1 MIDVERLR
9 ADTPG
14 CDNVVHFNHAG
25 ASLPPAPVT
34 EAVIDHLGLEED
46 IGGYE
51 AFDLNAGLLDQTYD
65 AVARLVG
72 GQPDE
77 VALLENATRAWDMA
91 AYGLR
96 LGPGDRVLTGTAE
109 YVSNMI
115 AFLHQAKR
123 NGVVVDVVPDDATG
137 QLDVDALAAMI
148 DRRTRLIA
156 VTHCP
161 TYNGLVNPVAEVGQ
175 VARAHGITY
184 LLDACQSAGQ
194 LPLDVAEIG
203 CDLLSATG
211 RKFLRGPRGTG
222 FLWVRRDVIS
232 RLDPPFLDLQA
243 ASWTGPDTYEL
254 RDDARRF
261 ETWESYVAG
270 RIGLGVAVD
279 YALAI
284 GLEEIAARVDGIA
297 TRLRA
302 ALADLDGVT
311 VHDRG
316 AKRSGIV
323 TFSTTRMPAVAVKTA
338 LRSQKLN
345 VSTSSAEVARI
356 DPMWDGVEAVVRAS
370 VHYLTTDDELDELI
384 SAIAGLA

>member
-14 CDNVVHFNHAG
+14 CDNVLHFNHAG

-34 EAVIDHLGLEED
+34 EAVIDHLRLEED

-51 AFDLNAGLLDQTYD
+51 ASELNAGLLEATYD
-65 AVARLVG
+65 AIARLVG
-72 GQPDE
+72 GRPDE

-91 AYGLR
+91 AYGLG

-123 NGVVVDVVPDDATG
+123 NGVVVDVVPDDADG
-137 QLDVDALAAMI
+137 QLDVDALDAMI
-148 DRRTRLIA
+148 DGRTRLIA

-161 TYNGLVNPVAEVGQ
+161 TYNGLVNPAAEVGR
-175 VARAHGITY
+175 VARDHGITY

-194 LPLDVAEIG
+194 LPLDVGELG

-222 FLWVRRDVIS
+222 FLWVRRELLG

-243 ASWTGPDTYEL
+243 ATWTGPDTYEL

-279 YALAI
+279 YALAV
-284 GLEEIAARVDGIA
+284 GLAEIAARVDAVA

-302 ALADLDGVT
+302 ALADVEGVT

-316 AKRSGIV
+316 STRSGIV
-323 TFSTTRMPAVAVKTA
+323 TFSTGRTAATAVKAA
-338 LRSQKLN
+338 LRARKIN
-345 VSTSSAEVARI
+345 VSTSSAEVARL
-356 DPMWDGVEAVVRAS
+356 DPMWDSVEAVVRAS
-370 VHYLTTDDELDELI
+370 VHYLTTDDEIGQLVTAVGEL
-384 SAIAGLA
+384 A

>member
-14 CDNVVHFNHAG
+14 CDNVLHFNHAG

-34 EAVIDHLGLEED
+34 EAVIDHLRLEED

-51 AFDLNAGLLDQTYD
+51 ASELNAGLLEATYD
-65 AVARLVG
+65 AIARLVG
-72 GQPDE
+72 GRPDE

-91 AYGLR
+91 AYGLG

-123 NGVVVDVVPDDATG
+123 NGVVVDVVPDDADG

-148 DRRTRLIA
+148 DGRTRLIA

-161 TYNGLVNPVAEVGQ
+161 TYNGLVNPAAEVGR
-175 VARAHGITY
+175 VARDHGITY

-194 LPLDVAEIG
+194 LPLDVGELG

-222 FLWVRRDVIS
+222 FLWVRRELLG

-243 ASWTGPDTYEL
+243 ATWTGPDTYEL

-279 YALAI
+279 YALAV
-284 GLEEIAARVDGIA
+284 GLAEIAARVDAVA

-302 ALADLDGVT
+302 ALADVEGVT

-316 AKRSGIV
+316 STRSGIV
-323 TFSTTRMPAVAVKTA
+323 TFSTGRTAATAVKAA
-338 LRSQKLN
+338 LRARKIN
-345 VSTSSAEVARI
+345 VSTSSAEVARL
-356 DPMWDGVEAVVRAS
+356 DPMWDSVEAVVRAS
-370 VHYLTTDDELDELI
+370 VHYLTTDDEIGQLVTAVGEL
-384 SAIAGLA
+384 A